1 MTCPRVNTKKIE
13 NGDELIERDVLTYRE
28 RDRETERRRDRETDS
43 I

>member
-1 MTCPRVNTKKIE
+1 MTCPRVTTKKIE